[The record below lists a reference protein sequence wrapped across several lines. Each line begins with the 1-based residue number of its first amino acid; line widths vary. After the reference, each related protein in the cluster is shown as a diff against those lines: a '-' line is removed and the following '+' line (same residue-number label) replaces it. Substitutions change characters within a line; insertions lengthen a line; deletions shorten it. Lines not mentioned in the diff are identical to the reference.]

1 MLNVFHRAA
10 TVSLITLTTLINPQ
24 ESRLNYNPNRAD
36 KDLATVLLVGC
47 ISFENHHWTLHA
59 RVQARSYA
67 TGSEVEPEDA

>member
-1 MLNVFHRAA
+1 MLNIYHRAA
-10 TVSLITLTTLINPQ
+10 TVSLITLTTL
-24 ESRLNYNPNRAD
+24 NYSPNRAD

-47 ISFENHHWTLHA
+47 ISFENYHWTLHA